1 MDNES
6 IMTLPFIL
14 HIVVLIVIF
23 LSIIFIKKRY
33 LIIFII
39 IIFAVLLHWI
49 ILKACFLTILDNKK
63 VNFNDDNKKKD
74 YGFTKKFLEKVLKIK
89 STKKLTKIINQVL
102 WFISVFIAV
111 YRYTG
116 LLLNALVSGLIFV
129 IYIELV

>member
-1 MDNES
+1 MNNES
-6 IMTLPFIL
+6 IITLPFIL

-23 LSIIFIKKRY
+23 LSIILIKKRY

-49 ILKACFLTILDNKK
+49 VLKACFLTILDNKK
-63 VNFNDDNKKKD
+63 VKFNDNNKKKD
-74 YGFTKKFLEKVLKIK
+74 YGFTKKLLEKVFKIK
-89 STKKLTKIINQVL
+89 STKNLTKIINQVL
-102 WFISVFIAV
+102 WFVIVFIAV